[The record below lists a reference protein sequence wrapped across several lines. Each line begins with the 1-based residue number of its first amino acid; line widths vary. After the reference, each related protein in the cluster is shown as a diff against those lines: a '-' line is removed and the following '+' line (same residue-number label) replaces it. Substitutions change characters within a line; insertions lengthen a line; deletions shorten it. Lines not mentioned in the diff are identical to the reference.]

1 MNKKYIIGVM
11 LAIFAVS
18 VFSGCIDEPTTKG
31 ERAKMLDTQPTQ
43 TLTESNERKIFMGYL
58 DQVNNPNNIQFIYL
72 MSWDGHV
79 IYRSTVM
86 GKTISATKSSEPYE
100 RQPYNQYNEYGDSD
114 GYAYKEFAGY
124 IAGTNQ
130 LMNPSGMFGHDTP
143 GVIWQDPEGNYYEW
157 HNGPYFVSNRP
168 LKMEV
173 PVLRNTDI
181 DTELERKVTEM
192 RNKLASGG
200 QLSSEDKAYLM
211 NN

>member
-1 MNKKYIIGVM
+1 MKNRYIIGIM
-11 LAIFAVS
+11 LVIFAVS
-18 VFSGCIDEPTTKG
+18 VFSGCIDEPTKG
-31 ERAKMLDTQPTQ
+31 ERAKMLDTQPTK

-58 DQVNNPNNIQFIYL
+58 EQVNNPNNIQFIYL

-100 RQPYNQYNEYGDSD
+100 RITDYGGSSNLDNYNYD
-114 GYAYKEFAGY
+114 KFAGF

-157 HNGPYFVSNRP
+157 HNGPYFISNRP
-168 LKMEV
+168 LKIDV
-173 PVLRNTDI
+173 PVLRNTDV

-200 QLSSEDKAYLM
+200 NLSSDDKAYLM